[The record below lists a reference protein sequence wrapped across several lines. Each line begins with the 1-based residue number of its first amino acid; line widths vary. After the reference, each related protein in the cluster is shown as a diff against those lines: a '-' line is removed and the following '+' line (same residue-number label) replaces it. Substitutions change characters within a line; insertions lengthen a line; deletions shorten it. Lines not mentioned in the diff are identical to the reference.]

1 MYMNETL
8 ERLIAGPLVWIS
20 TLHAASKV
28 VASRQQ
34 RLRGIDPS
42 TLEPAEQ
49 AVHYLVESVA
59 ELEDLAYR
67 MSGLQADVPAADDV
81 VAKIAATFDYLL
93 MLSRATDVVGDVH
106 RRLLSLYPDV
116 PSDMIEE
123 ARGLHAELQRMA
135 EDETAEEDAAT
146 RVFGLVSRLREVVP
160 SGGI

>member
-42 TLEPAEQ
+42 TIAPAEQ
-49 AVHYLVESVA
+49 AVHYLVQSVA

-67 MSGLQADVPAADDV
+67 MSGLQADVPAADDGV
-81 VAKIAATFDYLL
+81 GRSAATFDSLV
-93 MLSRATDVVGDVH
+93 MLSRASGEV
-106 RRLLSLYPDV
+106 
-116 PSDMIEE
+116 
-123 ARGLHAELQRMA
+123 AE
-135 EDETAEEDAAT
+135 
-146 RVFGLVSRLREVVP
+146 
-160 SGGI
+160 